1 MPELRNQYTVSE
13 LNAQIRFLLEGSL
26 SDIWVTGE
34 ISNFHYHPSSNHM
47 YFTIKDDRGEM
58 QCAMFRGNNR
68 FLKFKPSNG
77 MEIRVLGS
85 VSIYEQRGQVQL
97 IVSRMEPAGIGDL
110 FKAFEALKKTLS
122 EEGLFDAIHK
132 NPIPKFPR
140 KIGIVTSGSGAAL
153 QDILNVLNR
162 RSPQV
167 NILVRSTKVQGDES
181 AQDISN
187 AIQEFNDHG
196 LVDVIIVGRGGGSI
210 EDLWAFNEEIVSRS
224 IFESTIP
231 IISAVGH
238 ETDFTIADF
247 VADLRAPTPS
257 IAAELATTPLK
268 DILILLIEIKKG
280 FKRVLKRDIEQ
291 AWVLT
296 DHLEARVSN
305 QQPQKKIQRQVER
318 LTQFDQRLRH
328 GISTTQNHFIKKTE
342 AFQKR
347 LISLGPN
354 QVLDRGYAIA
364 SIKNGDL
371 IRNAVDIS
379 IGDSFSLKTGNGSF
393 GAEKTTDHPNY

>member
-13 LNAQIRFLLEGSL
+13 LNAQIRFLLEGAF

-34 ISNFHYHPSSNHM
+34 ISNFHYHPSSGHM
-47 YFTIKDDRGEM
+47 YFTMKDGRGEM
-58 QCAMFRGNNR
+58 QCAMFRGNNQY
-68 FLKFKPSNG
+68 LKFKPSDG
-77 MEIRVLGS
+77 MEVRVLGS

-97 IVSRMEPAGIGDL
+97 IVSRMEPAGLGDL

-132 NPIPKFPR
+132 KSIPKFPR
-140 KIGIVTSGSGAAL
+140 KIGVITSGSGAAL
-153 QDILNVLNR
+153 QDIINVLNR

-167 NILVRSTKVQGDES
+167 DILVRSTKVQGDES

-196 LVDVIIVGRGGGSI
+196 SVDLIIVGRGGGSI
-210 EDLWAFNEEIVSRS
+210 EDLWSFNEEIVSRS

-247 VADLRAPTPS
+247 VADVRAPTPS

-268 DILILLIEIKKG
+268 DILILLREIEKG

-318 LTQFDQRLRH
+318 LTQFHQRLRH
-328 GISTTQNHFIKKTE
+328 GISTTQSHYIEKNRSAPETI
-342 AFQKR
+342 
-347 LISLGPN
+347 N
-354 QVLDRGYAIA
+354 QSRTQPG
-364 SIKNGDL
+364 
-371 IRNAVDIS
+371 IRSRVCHRID
-379 IGDSFSLKTGNGSF
+379 
-393 GAEKTTDHPNY
+393 EEW

>member
-13 LNAQIRFLLEGSL
+13 LNAQIRFLLEGSF

-34 ISNFHYHPSSNHM
+34 ISNFHYHPSSGHM
-47 YFTIKDDRGEM
+47 YFTMKDGRGEM
-58 QCAMFRGNNR
+58 QCAMFRGNNQY
-68 FLKFKPSNG
+68 LIFKPSDG
-77 MEIRVLGS
+77 MEVRVLGS

-97 IVSRMEPAGIGDL
+97 IVSRMEPAGLGDL

-140 KIGIVTSGSGAAL
+140 KIGVITSGSGAAL

-167 NILVRSTKVQGDES
+167 DILVRSTKVQGDES

-210 EDLWAFNEEIVSRS
+210 EDLWSFNEEIVSRS

-268 DILILLIEIKKG
+268 DILILLREIEKG
-280 FKRVLKRDIEQ
+280 FKRVLKGDIEQ

-318 LTQFDQRLRH
+318 LTQFHQRLRH
-328 GISTTQNHFIKKTE
+328 GISTTQNHFIEKTE
-342 AFQKR
+342 ALQKQ
-347 LISLGPN
+347 LTSLGPN

-364 SIKNGDL
+364 LMKNGDL

>member
-13 LNAQIRFLLEGSL
+13 LNAQIRFLLEGSF

-34 ISNFHYHPSSNHM
+34 ISNFHHHPSSGHM
-47 YFTIKDDRGEM
+47 YFTMKDGRCEM
-58 QCAMFRGNNR
+58 QCAMFRGNNQY
-68 FLKFKPSNG
+68 LKFKPSDG

-97 IVSRMEPAGIGDL
+97 IVSRMEPAGLGDL

-132 NPIPKFPR
+132 KSIPKFPR
-140 KIGIVTSGSGAAL
+140 KIGVITSGSGAAL

-167 NILVRSTKVQGDES
+167 DILVRSTKVQGDES

-210 EDLWAFNEEIVSRS
+210 EDLWSFNEEIVSRS

-268 DILILLIEIKKG
+268 DIMTLLREIEKG

-296 DHLEARVSN
+296 DHLEARISN

-318 LTQFDQRLRH
+318 LTQFEQRLRH
-328 GISTTQNHFIKKTE
+328 GISTTQNHLIEKTK
-342 AFQKR
+342 ALQKQ
-347 LISLGPN
+347 LTSLGPN

-364 SIKNGDL
+364 LMKNGDL

-379 IGDSFSLKTGNGSF
+379 IGDSFSLKIGNGSF

>member
-13 LNAQIRFLLEGSL
+13 LNAQIRFLLEGSF

-34 ISNFHYHPSSNHM
+34 ISNFHYHPSSGHM

-68 FLKFKPSNG
+68 FLKFKPSDG

-97 IVSRMEPAGIGDL
+97 IVSRMEPAGLGDL

-140 KIGIVTSGSGAAL
+140 KIGIITSGSGAAL

-167 NILVRSTKVQGDES
+167 DILVRSTKVQGDES
-181 AQDISN
+181 AQDLSN
-187 AIQEFNDHG
+187 AIQEINDHG

-268 DILILLIEIKKG
+268 DILILLREIEKG

-296 DHLEARVSN
+296 DHLEARISN

-328 GISTTQNHFIKKTE
+328 GISTTQNHFIEKIE
-342 AFQKR
+342 ALQKQ
-347 LISLGPN
+347 LTSLGPN

-364 SIKNGDL
+364 LMKNGDL

>member
-13 LNAQIRFLLEGSL
+13 LNAQIRFLLEGSF

-34 ISNFHYHPSSNHM
+34 ISNFHYHPSSGHM

-68 FLKFKPSNG
+68 YLKFKPTDG

-97 IVSRMEPAGIGDL
+97 IVSRMEPAGLGDL

-140 KIGIVTSGSGAAL
+140 KIGVITSGSGAAL

-167 NILVRSTKVQGDES
+167 DILVRSTKVQGDES
-181 AQDISN
+181 AQDISK

-210 EDLWAFNEEIVSRS
+210 EDLWSFNEEIVSRS

-257 IAAELATTPLK
+257 IAAELATTPVK
-268 DILILLIEIKKG
+268 DILILLREIEKG

-328 GISTTQNHFIKKTE
+328 GISTTQNHFSEKTE
-342 AFQKR
+342 ALQKQ
-347 LISLGPN
+347 LTSLGPN

-364 SIKNGDL
+364 LMKNGDL

-393 GAEKTTDHPNY
+393 GAEKTTDHLNY

>member
-34 ISNFHYHPSSNHM
+34 ISNFHYHPSSGHM

-140 KIGIVTSGSGAAL
+140 KIGIITSGSGAAL

-162 RSPQV
+162 RSPQLD
-167 NILVRSTKVQGDES
+167 ILVRSTKVQGDGS

-210 EDLWAFNEEIVSRS
+210 EDLWSFNEEIVSRS
-224 IFESTIP
+224 IFGSTIP

-268 DILILLIEIKKG
+268 DIIILLREIEKG

-296 DHLEARVSN
+296 DHLEARISN

-318 LTQFDQRLRH
+318 LTQFHQRLRH
-328 GISTTQNHFIKKTE
+328 GISTTQNHFSEKTE
-342 AFQKR
+342 ALQKQ
-347 LISLGPN
+347 LTSLGPN

-364 SIKNGDL
+364 LMKNGDL
-371 IRNAVDIS
+371 IRNAVDIP

>member
-13 LNAQIRFLLEGSL
+13 LNAQIRFLLEGSF

-34 ISNFHYHPSSNHM
+34 ISNFHYHPSSGHM

-68 FLKFKPSNG
+68 YLKFKPTDG

-97 IVSRMEPAGIGDL
+97 IVSQMEPAGLGDL

-140 KIGIVTSGSGAAL
+140 KIGIITSGSGAAL

-167 NILVRSTKVQGDES
+167 DILVRSTKVQGDES

-268 DILILLIEIKKG
+268 DILIVLREIEKG

-328 GISTTQNHFIKKTE
+328 GISTTQNHFIEKTE
-342 AFQKR
+342 ALQKQ
-347 LISLGPN
+347 LTSLGPN

-364 SIKNGDL
+364 LMKNGDL

-379 IGDSFSLKTGNGSF
+379 IGDSFSLETGNGSF

>member
-1 MPELRNQYTVSE
+1 M
-13 LNAQIRFLLEGSL
+13 
-26 SDIWVTGE
+26 D
-34 ISNFHYHPSSNHM
+34 
-47 YFTIKDDRGEM
+47 
-58 QCAMFRGNNR
+58 
-68 FLKFKPSNG
+68 
-77 MEIRVLGS
+77 
-85 VSIYEQRGQVQL
+85 
-97 IVSRMEPAGIGDL
+97 
-110 FKAFEALKKTLS
+110 
-122 EEGLFDAIHK
+122 
-132 NPIPKFPR
+132 
-140 KIGIVTSGSGAAL
+140 
-153 QDILNVLNR
+153 
-162 RSPQV
+162 
-167 NILVRSTKVQGDES
+167 ILVRSTKVQGDES

-196 LVDVIIVGRGGGSI
+196 SVDLIIVGRGGGSI
-210 EDLWAFNEEIVSRS
+210 EDLWSFNEEIVSRS

-268 DILILLIEIKKG
+268 DIMILLRE
-280 FKRVLKRDIEQ
+280 IEQ

-318 LTQFDQRLRH
+318 LTQFHQRLRH
-328 GISTTQNHFIKKTE
+328 GISTTQSHFIEKTE
-342 AFQKR
+342 ALQKQ
-347 LISLGPN
+347 LTSLGPN

-364 SIKNGDL
+364 LMKNGDF

-393 GAEKTTDHPNY
+393 DAEKTTNHPNY

>member
-1 MPELRNQYTVSE
+1 MPEFRNQYTVSE
-13 LNAQIRFLLEGSL
+13 LNAQIRFLLEGSF

-34 ISNFHYHPSSNHM
+34 ISNFHYHPSSGHM

-68 FLKFKPSNG
+68 FLKFKPTDG

-97 IVSRMEPAGIGDL
+97 IVSQMEPAGLGDL
-110 FKAFEALKKTLS
+110 FKAFEALKETLS

-132 NPIPKFPR
+132 KPIPKFPQ
-140 KIGIVTSGSGAAL
+140 KIGIITSGSGAAL

-167 NILVRSTKVQGDES
+167 DILVRSTKVQGDES

-210 EDLWAFNEEIVSRS
+210 EDLWSFNEEIVSRS

-280 FKRVLKRDIEQ
+280 FKRVLKRDLEQ

-328 GISTTQNHFIKKTE
+328 GISTTQNHFIEKIE
-342 AFQKR
+342 ALQKQ
-347 LISLGPN
+347 LTSLGPN

-364 SIKNGDL
+364 LMKNGDL
-371 IRNAVDIS
+371 IRNAVDVS
-379 IGDSFSLKTGNGSF
+379 VGDSFSLKTGNGSF
-393 GAEKTTDHPNY
+393 GAEKTTDNPNY

>member
-13 LNAQIRFLLEGSL
+13 LNAQIRFLLEGSF

-34 ISNFHYHPSSNHM
+34 ISNFHYHPSSGHM
-47 YFTIKDDRGEM
+47 YFTMKDGRGEM
-58 QCAMFRGNNR
+58 QCAMFRGNNQY
-68 FLKFKPSNG
+68 LKFKPTDG
-77 MEIRVLGS
+77 MEVRVLGS
-85 VSIYEQRGQVQL
+85 VSIYEKRGQVQL
-97 IVSRMEPAGIGDL
+97 IVSRMEPAGLGDL

-132 NPIPKFPR
+132 NSIPKFPR
-140 KIGIVTSGSGAAL
+140 KIGVITSGSGAAL
-153 QDILNVLNR
+153 QD
-162 RSPQV
+162 

-210 EDLWAFNEEIVSRS
+210 EDLWSFNEEIVSRS

-268 DILILLIEIKKG
+268 DILILLREIEKG
-280 FKRVLKRDIEQ
+280 FKRVLKGEIEQ

-318 LTQFDQRLRH
+318 LTQFHQRLRN
-328 GISTTQNHFIKKTE
+328 GISTTQNHFIEKTE
-342 AFQKR
+342 ALQKQ
-347 LISLGPN
+347 LTNLGPN

-364 SIKNGDL
+364 LMKNGDL

-379 IGDSFSLKTGNGSF
+379 IGDSFSLKTSNGSF

>member
-13 LNAQIRFLLEGSL
+13 LNAQIRFLLEGSF

-34 ISNFHYHPSSNHM
+34 ISNFHYHPSSGHM
-47 YFTIKDDRGEM
+47 YFTMKDGRGEM
-58 QCAMFRGNNR
+58 QCAMFRGNNQN
-68 FLKFKPSNG
+68 LKFKPSDG
-77 MEIRVLGS
+77 MEVRVLGS

-140 KIGIVTSGSGAAL
+140 KIGVITSGSGAAL

-167 NILVRSTKVQGDES
+167 DILVRSTKVQGDES
-181 AQDISN
+181 AKDISN

-210 EDLWAFNEEIVSRS
+210 EDLWSFNEEIVSRS

-247 VADLRAPTPS
+247 VADVRAPTPS

-268 DILILLIEIKKG
+268 DILILLREIEKG

-318 LTQFDQRLRH
+318 LTQFHQRLRH
-328 GISTTQNHFIKKTE
+328 GISTTQNHFIEKTE
-342 AFQKR
+342 ALQKQ
-347 LISLGPN
+347 LNSLGPN

-364 SIKNGDL
+364 LMKNGDL

>member
-13 LNAQIRFLLEGSL
+13 LNAQIRFLLEGSF

-34 ISNFHYHPSSNHM
+34 ISNFHYHPSSGHM

-68 FLKFKPSNG
+68 YLKFKPTDG

-97 IVSRMEPAGIGDL
+97 IVSQMEPAGLGDL

-140 KIGIVTSGSGAAL
+140 KIGIITSGSGAAL

-167 NILVRSTKVQGDES
+167 DILVRSTKVQGDES

-210 EDLWAFNEEIVSRS
+210 EDLWSFNEEIVSRS

-268 DILILLIEIKKG
+268 DILILLREIEKG

-328 GISTTQNHFIKKTE
+328 GISTTQNHFIEKTE
-342 AFQKR
+342 ALQKQ
-347 LISLGPN
+347 LTSLGPN

-364 SIKNGDL
+364 LMKNGDL

-379 IGDSFSLKTGNGSF
+379 IGDSFSLETGNGSF

>member
-13 LNAQIRFLLEGSL
+13 LNAQIRFLLEGSF

-34 ISNFHYHPSSNHM
+34 ISNFHYHPSSGHM
-47 YFTIKDDRGEM
+47 YFTMKDGRGEM
-58 QCAMFRGNNR
+58 HCAMFRGNNQY
-68 FLKFKPSNG
+68 LKFKPSDG
-77 MEIRVLGS
+77 MEVRVLGS

-97 IVSRMEPAGIGDL
+97 IVSRMEPAGLGDL

-122 EEGLFDAIHK
+122 EEGLFDATHK
-132 NPIPKFPR
+132 KTIPKFPR
-140 KIGIVTSGSGAAL
+140 KIGVITSGSGAAL

-167 NILVRSTKVQGDES
+167 DILVRSTKVQGDES

-196 LVDVIIVGRGGGSI
+196 LVDLIIVGRGGGSI
-210 EDLWAFNEEIVSRS
+210 EDLWSFNEEIVSRS

-268 DILILLIEIKKG
+268 DILILLREIEKG

-318 LTQFDQRLRH
+318 LTQFHQRLRH
-328 GISTTQNHFIKKTE
+328 GISTTQNHFIEKTE
-342 AFQKR
+342 ALQKQ
-347 LISLGPN
+347 LTSLGPN

-364 SIKNGDL
+364 LMKNGDL

>member
-1 MPELRNQYTVSE
+1 M
-13 LNAQIRFLLEGSL
+13 G
-26 SDIWVTGE
+26 
-34 ISNFHYHPSSNHM
+34 
-47 YFTIKDDRGEM
+47 
-58 QCAMFRGNNR
+58 
-68 FLKFKPSNG
+68 
-77 MEIRVLGS
+77 
-85 VSIYEQRGQVQL
+85 
-97 IVSRMEPAGIGDL
+97 
-110 FKAFEALKKTLS
+110 
-122 EEGLFDAIHK
+122 
-132 NPIPKFPR
+132 
-140 KIGIVTSGSGAAL
+140 
-153 QDILNVLNR
+153 
-162 RSPQV
+162 
-167 NILVRSTKVQGDES
+167 ILVRSTKVQGDES
-181 AQDISN
+181 AQDISK

-210 EDLWAFNEEIVSRS
+210 EDLWSFNEEIVSRS

-268 DILILLIEIKKG
+268 DILILLREIEKG

-296 DHLEARVSN
+296 DHLEVRVSN

-328 GISTTQNHFIKKTE
+328 GISTTQNHFIEKTE
-342 AFQKR
+342 ALQKQ
-347 LISLGPN
+347 LTTLGPN

-364 SIKNGDL
+364 LMKNGDL

>member
-13 LNAQIRFLLEGSL
+13 LNAQIRFLLEGSF

-34 ISNFHYHPSSNHM
+34 ISNFHYHPFSGHM

-68 FLKFKPSNG
+68 YLKFKPTDG

-97 IVSRMEPAGIGDL
+97 IVSRMEPAGLGDL
-110 FKAFEALKKTLS
+110 FKAFEALKKMLS

-132 NPIPKFPR
+132 KTIPKFPR
-140 KIGIVTSGSGAAL
+140 KIGVITSGSGAAL

-162 RSPQV
+162 RSPQLD
-167 NILVRSTKVQGDES
+167 ILVRSTKVQGDGS

-210 EDLWAFNEEIVSRS
+210 EDLWSFNEEIVSRS
-224 IFESTIP
+224 IFGSTIP

-268 DILILLIEIKKG
+268 DIMTLLREIEKG

-296 DHLEARVSN
+296 DHLEARISN

-318 LTQFDQRLRH
+318 LTQFHQRLRH
-328 GISTTQNHFIKKTE
+328 GISTTQNHFSEKTE
-342 AFQKR
+342 ALQKQ
-347 LISLGPN
+347 LTSLGPN

-364 SIKNGDL
+364 LMKNGDL

>member
-1 MPELRNQYTVSE
+1 MPEFRNQYTVSE
-13 LNAQIRFLLEGSL
+13 LNAQIRFVLEGSF

-34 ISNFHYHPSSNHM
+34 ISNFHYHPSSGHM

-58 QCAMFRGNNR
+58 KCAMFRSNNQY
-68 FLKFKPSNG
+68 LKFKPTDG
-77 MEIRVLGS
+77 MEVRVLGS

-97 IVSRMEPAGIGDL
+97 IVSRMEPAGLGDL

-140 KIGIVTSGSGAAL
+140 KIGIITSGSGAAL

-167 NILVRSTKVQGDES
+167 DILVRSTKVQGDES

-210 EDLWAFNEEIVSRS
+210 EDLWSFNEEIVSRS

-247 VADLRAPTPS
+247 VADLKAPTPS

-268 DILILLIEIKKG
+268 DILILLIEIKKR
-280 FKRVLKRDIEQ
+280 FKRVLKKDLEQ
-291 AWVLT
+291 AWILT
-296 DHLEARVSN
+296 DHLEARVLN

-318 LTQFDQRLRH
+318 LTQFLRRLCH
-328 GISTTQNHFIKKTE
+328 GISTNQNHFNEKTE
-342 AFQKR
+342 ALQKQ
-347 LISLGPN
+347 LTSLGPKR
-354 QVLDRGYAIA
+354 VLDRGYAVA
-364 SIKNGDL
+364 LMKNGDL
-371 IRNAVDIS
+371 IRNAVDVS
-379 IGDSFSLKTGNGSF
+379 VGDSFSLKTGNGSF
-393 GAEKTTDHPNY
+393 GAEKTTDNPNY

>member
-1 MPELRNQYTVSE
+1 MPEFRNQYTVSE
-13 LNAQIRFLLEGSL
+13 LNAQIRFLLEGSF

-34 ISNFHYHPSSNHM
+34 ISNFHYHSSSGHM
-47 YFTIKDDRGEM
+47 YFTMKDGRGEM
-58 QCAMFRGNNR
+58 KCAMFRGNNQY
-68 FLKFKPSNG
+68 LKFKPTDG
-77 MEIRVLGS
+77 IEVRVMGS

-97 IVSRMEPAGIGDL
+97 IVSQMEPAGLGDL
-110 FKAFEALKKTLS
+110 FKAFEALKVTLS

-132 NPIPKFPR
+132 KPIPKFPQ
-140 KIGIVTSGSGAAL
+140 KIGIITSGSGAAL

-167 NILVRSTKVQGDES
+167 DTLVRSTKVQGDES

-210 EDLWAFNEEIVSRS
+210 EDLWSFNEEIVSRS

-268 DILILLIEIKKG
+268 DILILLREIKKG
-280 FKRVLKRDIEQ
+280 FKRVLKRDLEQ

-296 DHLEARVSN
+296 DHLEARVLN

-328 GISTTQNHFIKKTE
+328 GISTTQNHFSEKTE
-342 AFQKR
+342 ALQKQ
-347 LISLGPN
+347 LTSLGPK

-364 SIKNGDL
+364 LMKNGDL
-371 IRNAVDIS
+371 IRNAVDVS

-393 GAEKTTDHPNY
+393 GAEKTTDNPNY

>member
-13 LNAQIRFLLEGSL
+13 LNAQIRFLLEGSF

-34 ISNFHYHPSSNHM
+34 ISNFHYHPSSGHM
-47 YFTIKDDRGEM
+47 YFTMKDGRGEM
-58 QCAMFRGNNR
+58 QCAMFRGNNQY
-68 FLKFKPSNG
+68 LKFKPTDG

-97 IVSRMEPAGIGDL
+97 IVSRMEPAGLGDL

-140 KIGIVTSGSGAAL
+140 KIGVITSGSGAAL

-167 NILVRSTKVQGDES
+167 DILVRSTKVQGDES

-210 EDLWAFNEEIVSRS
+210 EDLWSFNEEIVSRS

-268 DILILLIEIKKG
+268 DILILLREIEKG

-318 LTQFDQRLRH
+318 LNQFHQRLRH
-328 GISTTQNHFIKKTE
+328 GISTTQNHFIEKTE
-342 AFQKR
+342 ALQKQ
-347 LISLGPN
+347 LTSLGPN

-364 SIKNGDL
+364 LMKNGDL

>member
-1 MPELRNQYTVSE
+1 MPEFRNQYTVSE
-13 LNAQIRFLLEGSL
+13 LNAQIRFVLEGSF
-26 SDIWVTGE
+26 SNIWVTGE
-34 ISNFHYHPSSNHM
+34 ISNFHYHPSSGHM

-58 QCAMFRGNNR
+58 KCAMFRGNNQY
-68 FLKFKPSNG
+68 LKFKPTDG
-77 MEIRVLGS
+77 MEVRVLGS

-97 IVSRMEPAGIGDL
+97 IVSRMEPAGLGDL

-140 KIGIVTSGSGAAL
+140 KIGIITSGSGAAL

-167 NILVRSTKVQGDES
+167 DILVRSTKVQGDES

-187 AIQEFNDHG
+187 AIQEINDHG

-210 EDLWAFNEEIVSRS
+210 EDLWSFNEEIVSRS
-224 IFESTIP
+224 IFESAIP

-257 IAAELATTPLK
+257 IAAELAATPLK
-268 DILILLIEIKKG
+268 DILILLREIEKG

-318 LTQFDQRLRH
+318 LTQFHQRLRH
-328 GISTTQNHFIKKTE
+328 GISTTQNHFIEKTE
-342 AFQKR
+342 ALHKQ
-347 LISLGPN
+347 LTSLGPN

-364 SIKNGDL
+364 LMKNGGL

>member
-13 LNAQIRFLLEGSL
+13 LNAQIRFLLEGSF

-34 ISNFHYHPSSNHM
+34 ISNFHYHPSSGHM

-68 FLKFKPSNG
+68 FLKFKPSDG

-97 IVSRMEPAGIGDL
+97 IVSRMEPAGLGDL

-140 KIGIVTSGSGAAL
+140 KIGIITSGSGAAL

-167 NILVRSTKVQGDES
+167 DILVRSTKVQGDES

-210 EDLWAFNEEIVSRS
+210 EDLWSFNEEIVSRS

-268 DILILLIEIKKG
+268 DILILLREIEKG

-296 DHLEARVSN
+296 DHLEARISN

-328 GISTTQNHFIKKTE
+328 GISTTQNHFIEKIE
-342 AFQKR
+342 ALQKQ
-347 LISLGPN
+347 LTSLGPN

-364 SIKNGDL
+364 LMKNGDL

>member
-13 LNAQIRFLLEGSL
+13 LNAQIRFLLEGSF

-34 ISNFHYHPSSNHM
+34 ISNFHYHPSSGHM
-47 YFTIKDDRGEM
+47 YFTMKDGRGEM

-68 FLKFKPSNG
+68 YLKFKPTDG

-97 IVSRMEPAGIGDL
+97 IVSRMEPAGLGDL

-140 KIGIVTSGSGAAL
+140 KIGVITSGSGAAL

-162 RSPQV
+162 RSPQLD
-167 NILVRSTKVQGDES
+167 ILVRSTKVQGDGS

-187 AIQEFNDHG
+187 AIQEFNDYG

-210 EDLWAFNEEIVSRS
+210 EDLWSFNEEIVSRS

-268 DILILLIEIKKG
+268 DILILLREIEKG
-280 FKRVLKRDIEQ
+280 IKRVLKRDIEQ

-318 LTQFDQRLRH
+318 LTQFHQRLRH
-328 GISTTQNHFIKKTE
+328 GISTTQNHFIEKTE
-342 AFQKR
+342 ALQKQ
-347 LISLGPN
+347 LTSLGPN

-364 SIKNGDL
+364 LMKNGDL

>member
-1 MPELRNQYTVSE
+1 M
-13 LNAQIRFLLEGSL
+13 
-26 SDIWVTGE
+26 GE
-34 ISNFHYHPSSNHM
+34 ISNFHYHPSSGHM

-58 QCAMFRGNNR
+58 KCAMFRGNNQY
-68 FLKFKPSNG
+68 LKFKPTDG
-77 MEIRVLGS
+77 MEVRVLGS

-97 IVSRMEPAGIGDL
+97 IVSRMEPAGLGDL

-140 KIGIVTSGSGAAL
+140 KIGIITSGSGAAL

-167 NILVRSTKVQGDES
+167 DILVRSTKVQGDES

-187 AIQEFNDHG
+187 AIQEINDHG

-210 EDLWAFNEEIVSRS
+210 EDLWSFNEEIVSRS
-224 IFESTIP
+224 IFESAIP

-257 IAAELATTPLK
+257 IAAELAATPLK
-268 DILILLIEIKKG
+268 DILILLREIKKG

-318 LTQFDQRLRH
+318 LTQFHQRLRH
-328 GISTTQNHFIKKTE
+328 GISNTQNHFIEKTE
-342 AFQKR
+342 ALHKQ
-347 LISLGPN
+347 LTSLGPN

-364 SIKNGDL
+364 LMKKGDL

>member
-13 LNAQIRFLLEGSL
+13 LNAQIRFLLEGSF

-34 ISNFHYHPSSNHM
+34 ISNFHYHPSSGHM
-47 YFTIKDDRGEM
+47 YFTMKDGRGEM
-58 QCAMFRGNNR
+58 QSAMFRGNNQY
-68 FLKFKPSNG
+68 LKFKPTDG

-97 IVSRMEPAGIGDL
+97 IVSRMEPAGLGDL

-132 NPIPKFPR
+132 IPIPKFPR
-140 KIGIVTSGSGAAL
+140 KIGVITSGSGAAL

-167 NILVRSTKVQGDES
+167 DILVRSTKVHGDES

-210 EDLWAFNEEIVSRS
+210 EDLWSFNEEIVSRS

-268 DILILLIEIKKG
+268 DILILLREIEKG

-318 LTQFDQRLRH
+318 LTQFHQRLRH
-328 GISTTQNHFIKKTE
+328 GISTTQNHFIEKTE
-342 AFQKR
+342 ALQKQ
-347 LISLGPN
+347 LTSLGPN

-364 SIKNGDL
+364 LMKNGDL

>member
-1 MPELRNQYTVSE
+1 MSELRKQYTVSE
-13 LNAQIRFLLEGSL
+13 LNAQIRFLMEGSL

-34 ISNFHYHPSSNHM
+34 ISNFHYHPSSGHM

-58 QCAMFRGNNR
+58 QCAMFRGKNQY
-68 FLKFKPSNG
+68 LKFKPSDG
-77 MEIRVLGS
+77 MEVRILGS
-85 VSIYEQRGQVQL
+85 VSIYEKRGQVQL
-97 IVSRMEPAGIGDL
+97 IVSRMEPAGLGDL
-110 FKAFEALKKTLS
+110 FKAFEALKETLS

-132 NPIPKFPR
+132 NSIPKFPR
-140 KIGIVTSGSGAAL
+140 KIGVITSGSGAAL

-162 RSPQV
+162 RSPHV
-167 NILVRSTKVQGDES
+167 DILVRSTIVQGNES
-181 AQDISN
+181 SQDISN

-210 EDLWAFNEEIVSRS
+210 EDLWSFNEEIVSRS

-268 DILILLIEIKKG
+268 DILILLIEINKG

-296 DHLEARVSN
+296 DHLEARLSN

-342 AFQKR
+342 TLQKQ
-347 LISLGPN
+347 LNSLGPK

-364 SIKNGDL
+364 LMKNGDL

-379 IGDSFSLKTGNGSF
+379 IGDSFSLETGNGLF
-393 GAEKTTDHPNY
+393 GAEKTIDHPNY

>member
-13 LNAQIRFLLEGSL
+13 LNAQIRFLLEGSF

-34 ISNFHYHPSSNHM
+34 ISNFHYHPSSGHM

-68 FLKFKPSNG
+68 YLKFKPTDG

-97 IVSRMEPAGIGDL
+97 IVSRMEPAGLGDL

-140 KIGIVTSGSGAAL
+140 KIGVITSGSGAAL

-167 NILVRSTKVQGDES
+167 DILVRSTKVQGDKS

-210 EDLWAFNEEIVSRS
+210 EDLWSFNEEIVSRS

-268 DILILLIEIKKG
+268 DILILLREIEKG

-328 GISTTQNHFIKKTE
+328 GISTTQNHFIEKTE
-342 AFQKR
+342 ALQKQ
-347 LISLGPN
+347 LTSLGPN

-364 SIKNGDL
+364 LMKNGDL

>member
-13 LNAQIRFLLEGSL
+13 LNAQIRFLLEGSF

-34 ISNFHYHPSSNHM
+34 VSNFHYHPSSGHM
-47 YFTIKDDRGEM
+47 YFTMKDGRGEM
-58 QCAMFRGNNR
+58 KCAMFRGNNQY
-68 FLKFKPSNG
+68 LKFKPTDG
-77 MEIRVLGS
+77 MEVRVLGS

-97 IVSRMEPAGIGDL
+97 IVSRMEPAGLGDL

-132 NPIPKFPR
+132 KTIPKFPQ
-140 KIGIVTSGSGAAL
+140 KIGVITSGSGAAL

-167 NILVRSTKVQGDES
+167 DILVRSSKVQGDES

-210 EDLWAFNEEIVSRS
+210 EDLWSFNEEIVARS

-247 VADLRAPTPS
+247 VADFRAPTPS

-268 DILILLIEIKKG
+268 DILILLREIEKG
-280 FKRVLKRDIEQ
+280 FKKVLKGDIEQ

-296 DHLEARVSN
+296 DHLDARLSN
-305 QQPQKKIQRQVER
+305 QQPQNKIQRQVER
-318 LTQFDQRLRH
+318 LTQFHQRLRH
-328 GISTTQNHFIKKTE
+328 GISTTQNHFIEKTE
-342 AFQKR
+342 ALQKQ
-347 LISLGPN
+347 LTSLGPN
-354 QVLDRGYAIA
+354 QVLDRGYTIA
-364 SIKNGDL
+364 LMKNGDL
-371 IRNAVDIS
+371 IRNSVDIS

>member
-13 LNAQIRFLLEGSL
+13 LNAQIRFLLEGSF

-34 ISNFHYHPSSNHM
+34 ISNFHYHPSSGHM
-47 YFTIKDDRGEM
+47 YFKMKDGSGEM
-58 QCAMFRGNNR
+58 KCAMFRGNNQY
-68 FLKFKPSNG
+68 LKFKPTDG
-77 MEIRVLGS
+77 MEVRVLGS

-97 IVSRMEPAGIGDL
+97 IVSRMEPAGLGDL

-132 NPIPKFPR
+132 KTIPKFPQ
-140 KIGIVTSGSGAAL
+140 KIGVITSGSGAAL

-162 RSPQV
+162 RSPQLD
-167 NILVRSTKVQGDES
+167 ILVRSTKVQGDES

-187 AIQEFNDHG
+187 AIQEFNDYG

-210 EDLWAFNEEIVSRS
+210 EDLWSFNEEIVSRS

-268 DILILLIEIKKG
+268 DILALLREIEKG

-342 AFQKR
+342 ALQKQ
-347 LISLGPN
+347 LTSLGPS

-364 SIKNGDL
+364 LMKNGTL